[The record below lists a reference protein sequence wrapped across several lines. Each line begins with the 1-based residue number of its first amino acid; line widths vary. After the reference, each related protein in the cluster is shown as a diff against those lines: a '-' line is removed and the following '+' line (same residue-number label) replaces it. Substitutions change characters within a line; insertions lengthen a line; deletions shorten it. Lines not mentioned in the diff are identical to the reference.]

1 MGNLNI
7 LFDGDG
13 NFDSILME
21 QEALRC
27 VEQHTQLYA
36 RQISE
41 SARAYVTSLDRSYLN
56 VKVDMDKIDSEDTII
71 DSEDFFKIEVLFDI
85 TDKINKLIGDFKC
98 TCNKYIIKG
107 LDIGLST
114 GDIKHFSFKIE
125 DQINLTAL
133 VLNHADGDEVFYH
146 ADGEYD
152 TLYNYA
158 DIVTI
163 YKTLYNNKL
172 YNQIYT
178 QVVCNWMKNNLTL
191 EILEDKEH
199 VLSYGYSND
208 EITERV
214 GELYDSQKLL

>member
-7 LFDGDG
+7 LFDRDG
-13 NFDSILME
+13 NFDSILTE

-27 VEQHTQLYA
+27 VEQHTQLCT

-41 SARAYVTSLDRSYLN
+41 SARAYVTSLDRSYLKI
-56 VKVDMDKIDSEDTII
+56 KVDMDKIDSEDTVI

-85 TDKINKLIGDFKC
+85 TDKINGLIGDFKC
-98 TCNKYIIKG
+98 ACNRYIIKG

-125 DQINLTAL
+125 DQINLAAL
-133 VLNHADGDEVFYH
+133 VQNHVNGDDVCYH

-152 TLYNYA
+152 ALYDYA
-158 DIVTI
+158 DIVII

-178 QVVCNWMKNNLTL
+178 QVVCNWIKNNLTL

-199 VLSYGYSND
+199 ILSYGYSND
-208 EITERV
+208 EIAERV
-214 GELYDSQKLL
+214 GELYDNQKLL